1 MTTENYMYRSNKEE
15 FFQYHDVIKQVG
27 RYEIYHKLIFKK
39 EKWASV
45 VAIFIHKKEC
55 SWLTGLVS

>member
-1 MTTENYMYRSNKEE
+1 MQYISSVTILMYYRMTTENYMYRSNKEE

-39 EKWASV
+39 EK
-45 VAIFIHKKEC
+45 
-55 SWLTGLVS
+55 

>member
-39 EKWASV
+39 EK
-45 VAIFIHKKEC
+45 
-55 SWLTGLVS
+55 